1 MTFMTPTITKLIIK
15 IEQLEWDLAEV
26 KKELV
31 KLQASEMKSLTPEE
45 RKAVRST
52 RIRAQRERLR
62 PSIKKALEKPDPDAE
77 TLAAEELQQLLL
89 EEGVK
94 PTDNLGSHAI
104 IEERERGHR

>member
-1 MTFMTPTITKLIIK
+1 MIPTVTKLIIK

-26 KKELV
+26 KEELV

-45 RKAVRST
+45 RKAVRLA
-52 RIRAQRERLR
+52 RVRAQRERLR
-62 PSIKKALEKPDPDAE
+62 PSIKKALKKPDPDAE

-94 PTDNLGSHAI
+94 PEDNIGSRAI
-104 IEERERGHR
+104 IEDRERRHR